1 MKKLISVLCLICM
14 CVAALLSFSGCSAK
28 PIVINY
34 AGGVADAN
42 IPINEKTELET
53 VVQTIPT
60 REGYVFAGWYSD
72 PNYTSY
78 INPANVTKQ
87 QKKAGTAH
95 AKWIVVEDSVTYG
108 VRENVATITD
118 TGRSNQQLDKVGIA
132 DDYNVTDLIR
142 AGYKTLNVKVTL
154 TLCEVDDGYQYIFLY
169 SDENCKDSSISS
181 LMDIYDKYVFG
192 NDKEDPSLLY
202 GYKYEHD
209 PDNANTAWDTI
220 SFETTLELSKLKGDI
235 FIRYGASG
243 NKADTWKN
251 KDVIVTVEP
260 KK

>member
-1 MKKLISVLCLICM
+1 MKKLISVLCLLCM
-14 CVAALLSFSGCSAK
+14 CAVALLSMSGCGAK
-28 PIVINY
+28 PIIINY

-42 IPINEKTELET
+42 IPINEKTDIET
-53 VVQTIPT
+53 IVQTIPT

-78 INPANVTKQ
+78 INPLGVTKQ
-87 QKKAGTAH
+87 QKKAGTVH
-95 AKWIVVEDSVTYG
+95 AKWITVEDSVTYG
-108 VRENVATITD
+108 VRENTVTITD
-118 TGRSNQQLDKVGIA
+118 TGRSKQQLDKVGIV
-132 DDYNVTDLIR
+132 DDYNITDLIR

-202 GYKYEHD
+202 GHQYEHG
-209 PDNANTAWDTI
+209 PDSANTAWDTI
-220 SFETTLELSKLKGDI
+220 SFEVTIELSKLKDDI
-235 FIRYGASG
+235 YIRYGASG